1 MTIRFFLP
9 MQPPTATH
17 HAKQL
22 HAYMKGGKPC
32 AVLHDSPELK
42 NAQAKLHTALAPYRP
57 PAPMAGPLR
66 LVVKWCFPAGRHR
79 DGEYKATKPDTDNL
93 DKALK
98 DQMTK
103 LKFWKD
109 DAQVASEIVEKFWA
123 AVPGIYV
130 EVEQLDRRTEDA

>member
-9 MQPPTATH
+9 MRPPTVTH

-22 HAYMKGGKPC
+22 HAYMKGGRPC

-42 NAQAKLHTALAPYRP
+42 NAQAKLRAALAPYRP
-57 PAPMAGPLR
+57 PAPMEGPLR

-98 DQMTK
+98 DQMTR
-103 LKFWKD
+103 LGFWQD

-123 AVPGIYV
+123 ATPGIYV
-130 EVEQLDRRTEDA
+130 EVEQLERGTNDV